1 MKDFNI
7 NNKKIDTGFKV
18 PEDYFEQFESK
29 MLEKL
34 VVKKETKVVSL
45 FYKKQIWISS
55 IAAMF
60 VLAIAIPAYFNSLKT
75 VTLENATIENYLV
88 NQSNFTTFN
97 IIEGL
102 SENDIEELENSLT
115 ISTDNNSVESYLLD
129 TQNLDYYLN
138 E

>member
-115 ISTDNNSVESYLLD
+115 ISDNNSVESYLLD